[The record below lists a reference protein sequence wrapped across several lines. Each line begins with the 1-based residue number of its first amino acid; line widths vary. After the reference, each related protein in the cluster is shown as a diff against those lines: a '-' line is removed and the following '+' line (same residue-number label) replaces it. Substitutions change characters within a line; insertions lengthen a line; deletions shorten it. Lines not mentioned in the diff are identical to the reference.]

1 MRRLF
6 TVILLLTCL
15 ICQAQE
21 YRKMSRYVR
30 ELAREQQTAA
40 SKGLGHNGATA
51 ANSVVIFVKAPEEAV
66 SQYCIRHQ
74 DDIHIC
80 CVPLSELATLSE
92 DYRVM
97 RMEAKNSEKHA
108 DLQLSAEKTNAANVW
123 QGTALPQAFQGK
135 GTLVGVLDVGI
146 DYLHPTFR
154 STEDD
159 RLRIVRAWD
168 MIDIPKGQSVNFL
181 SILTSKF
188 PIGTFMNNEESI
200 VKKGGSIDCDI
211 LYHGTHTTS
220 TAAGS
225 GYDTPYRGMAPE
237 ADIYSVCISLSN
249 NKDKIPEEYRK
260 FYTDAMEM
268 LAFQN
273 IFDYADSI
281 GKPCVISCSF
291 GGTQDI
297 TDEDKSKNEYF
308 KKMTGPGHIIVASA
322 GNDGS
327 QAGYMPKSSTTRSI
341 GGRISCTK
349 ESFTVNVSTPGKL
362 RMHVTDYA
370 KGIETR
376 RTYDLDFL
384 PGNTQETSP
393 SGLLWYDHFC
403 DTIINDKDS
412 MVTEIY
418 SGNNEFDPTHVGYD
432 IFFYHKDKKF
442 NDHKYVVEFEGEGV
456 AAEIFCQS
464 GSLLP
469 ATSYSPTLTGAQP
482 NSGNIGSPGAL
493 PTTICVGSITHSN
506 SWIDYKGVNHPWNGG
521 SIGKVAYYSSRGPA
535 QHCFIKPEVMAP
547 GNLITAGMT
556 REILEKHPAENESH
570 VVAFSEYGGKKYPWS
585 VDSGTSMATPVV
597 AGIVALWLEADPT
610 LTKDKIMEVI
620 ANTSRQPDTAF
631 SYPNTTYGYGEIDA
645 YKGMLYVLNM
655 TDVPGLSTEHV
666 QGITAYPTPEH
677 NIRLIRTASEGSVPG
692 TSFRD
697 VQVRLYNTGGTL
709 LRTTLFPADAT
720 ELTIPTQDL
729 SGIIAVQIGNL
740 GSTLVRL
747 Q

>member
-1 MRRLF
+1 MRKLL

-21 YRKMSRYVR
+21 YGKMSRFIR
-30 ELAREQQTAA
+30 ELAREQQAAA

-51 ANSVVIFVKAPEEAV
+51 VNSVVTFVKAPEEAV

-74 DDIHIC
+74 GDIHIC
-80 CVPLSELATLSE
+80 HVPLSELAALSE
-92 DYRVM
+92 DYRVV
-97 RMEAKNSEKHA
+97 RIAARQSNATAHLEH
-108 DLQLSAEKTNAANVW
+108 SASIVNVEDAW
-123 QGTALPQAFQGK
+123 QGTLLPQAFLGK

-146 DYLHPTFR
+146 EYLHPTFR
-154 STEDD
+154 STEDG

-168 MIDIPKGQSVNFL
+168 MIDIPKGQSVNFMSHL
-181 SILTSKF
+181 ISKF

-211 LYHGTHTTS
+211 LFHGTHTTS

-249 NKDKIPEEYRK
+249 NNEKVPMEYRK
-260 FYTDAMEM
+260 YYTDAMEM
-268 LAFQN
+268 LAYQN

-291 GGTQDI
+291 GGAQDI
-297 TDEDKSKNEYF
+297 TDDDKSKNEYF
-308 KKMTGPGHIIVASA
+308 ERMTGPGHIIVASA

-327 QAGYMPKSSTTRSI
+327 QAGYMPKGSTTSSI
-341 GGRISCTK
+341 GGRISCTR

-362 RMHVTDYA
+362 KMHVTDYA

-376 RTYDLDFL
+376 HTYDLDFL
-384 PGNTQETSP
+384 PGNTQKTST
-393 SGLLWYDHFC
+393 SGLLWYEHFC
-403 DTIINDKDS
+403 DTIINDKDTL
-412 MVTEIY
+412 VTKIY

-432 IFFYHKDKKF
+432 IFFYCKDKKF

-456 AAEIFCQS
+456 AAEIFCQG

-493 PTTICVGSITHSN
+493 PSTICVGSITHSN
-506 SWIDYKGVNHPWNGG
+506 SWMDYKGVNHPWSGG

-556 REILEKHPAENESH
+556 REILEKDPAENESH
-570 VVAFSEYGGKKYPWS
+570 VVAFSEYGGKKYPWA

-597 AGIVALWLEADPT
+597 AGIIALWLEADPT

-620 ANTSRQPDTAF
+620 ANTSRQPDATL

-645 YKGMLYVLNM
+645 YKGLLYILNP
-655 TDVPGLSTEHV
+655 TGITGLSPTLAKDICAAPSADGTAIVFRLKQPSAAALPLHFYAVSGMPLLTSEIPAGTTEW
-666 QGITAYPTPEH
+666 
-677 NIRLIRTASEGSVPG
+677 SVP
-692 TSFRD
+692 
-697 VQVRLYNTGGTL
+697 
-709 LRTTLFPADAT
+709 A
-720 ELTIPTQDL
+720 
-729 SGIIAVQIGNL
+729 SGMHGIVAVQIGSN
-740 GSTLVRL
+740 GSTLVRMK
-747 Q
+747 